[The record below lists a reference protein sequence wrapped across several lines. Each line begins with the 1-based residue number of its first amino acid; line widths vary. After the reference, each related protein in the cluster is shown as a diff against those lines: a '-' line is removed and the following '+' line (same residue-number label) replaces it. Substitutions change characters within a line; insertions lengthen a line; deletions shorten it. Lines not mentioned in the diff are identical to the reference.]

1 MNPHNTPPTSTTD
14 PQPVTLSQNL
24 PADPTAIR
32 AAIEQELAHAP
43 NEFSVIAVI
52 DLIVAYANSLRAS
65 DIHIDP
71 NALNLRIRFRIDGI
85 LYEVFRLPKI
95 LQSMLVS
102 RVKILCGLRTDEH
115 QVPQDGRFKTAFK
128 SLGSIDVRVSIIP
141 TYYGEN
147 IEMRLLQ
154 TPENSV
160 SLASLGL
167 SAADLTKIEHAMSRP
182 YGMIL
187 ATGPTGSGKTTMLY
201 TILRTLNKPEVA
213 IMTIEDPIEYSI
225 EGITQIQTNASVGLT
240 FAAGLRSFL
249 RQDPNVIMVGEI
261 RDAETAEI
269 AVNAA
274 LTGHLLLST
283 LHTNDAAT
291 TLARLI
297 EFKTEPFLVASTVNL
312 AIGQRL
318 VRKICSYCRIE
329 KTLGDAEYEALTAS
343 ISVDLLNNYR
353 NYFVGKGCDQCG
365 GSGYSGRVGIYEVLV
380 VDEPIRELIM
390 RRATANE
397 LATLAVARGMTTMLY
412 DGLQKAMNGLTT
424 LEEVLRVVRE

>member
-1 MNPHNTPPTSTTD
+1 MDDQHAPSTINES
-14 PQPVTLSQNL
+14 PVTVSQNI
-24 PADPTAIR
+24 PADPVALR
-32 AAIEQELAHAP
+32 SAIEQELSHQP
-43 NEFSVIAVI
+43 NDFSFIALI
-52 DLIVAYANSLRAS
+52 DLLVAYANSLRAS

-71 NALNLRIRFRIDGI
+71 NPVNLRIRVRVDGI
-85 LYEVFRLPKI
+85 LYEVFRIPKI

-128 SLGSIDVRVSIIP
+128 NLGAIDVRVSIVP

-147 IEMRLLQ
+147 VEMRLLQ
-154 TPENSV
+154 TPTDSV
-160 SLASLGL
+160 SMVSLGL
-167 SAADLTKIEHAMSRP
+167 SPNDLAKIEHAMSRP

-225 EGITQIQTNASVGLT
+225 DGITQIQTNQQVGLT

-249 RQDPNVIMVGEI
+249 RQDPNIIMVGEI

-297 EFKTEPFLVASTVNL
+297 EFKTEPFWLL
-312 AIGQRL
+312 PL
-318 VRKICSYCRIE
+318 
-329 KTLGDAEYEALTAS
+329 LT
-343 ISVDLLNNYR
+343 
-353 NYFVGKGCDQCG
+353 
-365 GSGYSGRVGIYEVLV
+365 
-380 VDEPIRELIM
+380 
-390 RRATANE
+390 
-397 LATLAVARGMTTMLY
+397 
-412 DGLQKAMNGLTT
+412 
-424 LEEVLRVVRE
+424 

>member
-1 MNPHNTPPTSTTD
+1 MNDHLDQAIEDQP
-14 PQPVTLSQNL
+14 PVTVSQNI
-24 PADPTAIR
+24 PADPVALRT
-32 AAIEQELAHAP
+32 AIEQELGHQP
-43 NEFSVIAVI
+43 NDFSVISLI
-52 DLIVAYANSLRAS
+52 DLLVAYANSLRAS

-71 NALNLRIRFRIDGI
+71 NPLNLRIRVRIDGI
-85 LYEVFRLPKI
+85 LYEVFRIPKI

-115 QVPQDGRFKTAFK
+115 QVPQDGRFKTSFK
-128 SLGSIDVRVSIIP
+128 NLGAIDVRVSIVP

-147 IEMRLLQ
+147 VEMRLLQ
-154 TPENSV
+154 TPTDSV
-160 SLASLGL
+160 SMVSLGL
-167 SAADLTKIEHAMSRP
+167 SPNDLAKIEHAISRP

-201 TILRTLNKPEVA
+201 TILRTLNKPEVS

-225 EGITQIQTNASVGLT
+225 DGITQIQTNSQVGLT

-249 RQDPNVIMVGEI
+249 RQDPNIIMVGEI

-297 EFKTEPFLVASTVNL
+297 EFKTEPFLVASTVNV

-318 VRKICSYCRIE
+318 VRKICPYCRIE
-329 KTLGDAEYEALTAS
+329 KILSEPEYLALITSIPPTLLGDHRTFY
-343 ISVDLLNNYR
+343 
-353 NYFVGKGCDQCG
+353 VGRGCEQCG
-365 GSGYSGRVGIYEVLV
+365 GSGYMGRLGIYEVLV
-380 VDEPIRELIM
+380 VDEDIRDLIM
-390 RRATANE
+390 KRATATE
-397 LATLAVARGMTTMLY
+397 LAQTAISHGMTTMLY
-412 DGLQKAMNGLTT
+412 DGLQKALNGLTT